1 MTDFSPTNLR
11 SSELVSREESRL
23 LIVDVQ
29 QKLVPHIHQRE
40 RMIFNCSR
48 LIRGA
53 KVLGVPVSA
62 TEQYPAGLGATVEP
76 LAELL
81 GDIPEKIRFS
91 CTETLE
97 WVAAAE
103 AEDDRDK
110 IIVAGIE
117 THVCVQQTVLDLLA
131 LGYRPYVPADA
142 VASRQELDWQIALDR
157 MALSGAVI
165 TTTEALL
172 FELCETAAVA
182 EFKAI
187 SELVKEEENSG

>member
-1 MTDFSPTNLR
+1 MTEFSPENMR
-11 SSELVSREESRL
+11 SSELACREDSRL

-29 QKLVPHIHQRE
+29 EKLVPLIHERE

-53 KVLGVPVSA
+53 KALGVPVSA
-62 TEQYPAGLGATVEP
+62 TEQYPSGLGATVKT

-81 GDIPEKIRFS
+81 DDIPEKIRFS
-91 CTETLE
+91 CAAKLDWAT
-97 WVAAAE
+97 AAE

-110 IIVAGIE
+110 VIVAGIE
-117 THVCVQQTVLDLLA
+117 AHVCVQQTVLDLLA

-142 VASRQELDWQIALDR
+142 VASRNEFDWQIALDR

-165 TTTEALL
+165 TTTEAIL
-172 FELCETAAVA
+172 FELCETADAA

-187 SELVKEEENSG
+187 SELVKERVGSG